1 MDCKTMTEFLL
12 GCLVGQI
19 TCAAIVFGTEARF
32 ERRAALRST
41 NSAFAKFLLHRG
53 LAFANLGLAKTEP
66 GESK

>member
-1 MDCKTMTEFLL
+1 MTEFLL
-12 GCLVGQI
+12 GCLAGLLVA
-19 TCAAIVFGTEARF
+19 TAIFIGTEARF

-53 LAFANLGLAKTEP
+53 LAFANLGSAKRET